1 MAESNFQ
8 DVVVLSS
15 ASLNISAQA
24 ITLGSDAGAKSIVLQ
39 NDVGQ
44 IHIAGNPAAGTITI
58 NLPTSGGGTLGQLGA
73 ISAGT
78 TQAISG
84 TVVFSNS
91 NGITFGMNGNTITAT
106 VTPGP
111 AAGIG
116 AISAGTTQATS
127 GTVVFSNSNSVSFG
141 MNGNTITASVN
152 AGGVTLSYFNP
163 QDAYLQVTGDQGN
176 ATLHFQPNQYPNV
189 TFDRIAIPVFYS
201 ANTSVTATISYTYLW
216 GAYTRNGST
225 LSTLLTTSITGT
237 INQTGTVSSASYSGI
252 RLLTIP
258 LSSSLSGGQ
267 YYVGILK
274 RSSTA
279 GANATL
285 QQLLASQQASNF
297 SGILGVAS
305 NATNQYT
312 RGLGVYTAST
322 TALPDTVGFSQLNG
336 TNSLVLRQP
345 LYYVVNGTV

>member
-58 NLPTSGGGTLGQLGA
+58 NLPTSGGGTLGQL
-73 ISAGT
+73 
-78 TQAISG
+78 
-84 TVVFSNS
+84 
-91 NGITFGMNGNTITAT
+91 
-106 VTPGP
+106 
-111 AAGIG
+111 G